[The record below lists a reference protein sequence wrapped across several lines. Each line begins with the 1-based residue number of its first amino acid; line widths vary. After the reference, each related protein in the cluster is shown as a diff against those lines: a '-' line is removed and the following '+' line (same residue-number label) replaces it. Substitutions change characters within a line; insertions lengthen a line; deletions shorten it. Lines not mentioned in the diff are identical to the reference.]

1 MRPAPWRTLLLL
13 AWAVLTVLSAVLL
26 SNVQRQGE
34 DDLKQRFEN
43 RAGVAAHFTQTYVR
57 DLLDQER
64 RVAERELGGA
74 SVSAGDLARTTNL
87 FGQEAAVLLDARGR
101 ALGASPTSRKVIG
114 QNLARKHEYLRAA
127 TTGQT
132 AVSKVITSGTKGV
145 PTVGFATPFAT
156 RHGRRVYSGAFDVK
170 TTPIGSYLRNTS
182 SQAGT
187 RIYLLDAAG
196 MVVAS
201 SRGDL
206 NGVNSLTQADPELA
220 RPLAHSVSSETGDGK
235 YYASLRVAGTPWRLV
250 MSVPRSVLFE
260 PTQGVGRYVPWLLW
274 AGFVLG
280 GLACAV
286 LVSNLI
292 ASRRSLRAANEN
304 LDRLARIDSVTGLY
318 NRRQMQD
325 SLDSA
330 VANSARYDQPLSVL
344 MIDLDR
350 FKAINDTH
358 GHAAGDEVLRV
369 VAESVRASLRGGDLV
384 GRWGGEEFLAILPS
398 TGASG
403 AEVVAERVRH
413 TVSSAPVVEG
423 DRLIPVSVSIGVAML
438 EGEEGDELVAQA
450 DAAMYAA
457 KTAGRDAVH
466 VAR

>member
-13 AWAVLTVLSAVLL
+13 AWAILTVLSAVLL

-64 RVAERELGGA
+64 RVAERELSGA
-74 SVSAGDLARTTNL
+74 RVTAADLARTTNL
-87 FGQEAAVLLDARGR
+87 FGQRAAALLDARGR
-101 ALGASPTSRKVIG
+101 TLGVSRTSPKVIG
-114 QNLARKHEYLRAA
+114 QTLASKHEYLRAA

-132 AVSKVITSGTKGV
+132 AVSKVVPSGAKGV
-145 PTVGFATPFAT
+145 PTVSFATPFAT
-156 RHGRRVYSGAFDVK
+156 PHGRRVYSGAFDVK

-220 RPLAHSVSSETGDGK
+220 RPLAHSTSSDTADGK
-235 YYASLRVAGTPWRLV
+235 QYASLRVPGTPWRLV
-250 MSVPRSVLFE
+250 MSVPKSVLFE

-292 ASRRSLRAANEN
+292 ASRRSLHAANEN
-304 LDRLARIDSVTGLY
+304 LDRLARIDGLTGLY

-325 SLDSA
+325 LLDSA
-330 VANSARYDQPLSVL
+330 VAHSVRHDQPLSVL
-344 MIDLDR
+344 MIDVDR
-350 FKAINDTH
+350 FKAINDAR
-358 GHAAGDEVLRV
+358 GHSVGDEVLRAV
-369 VAESVRASLRGGDLV
+369 SESVRTSLRAGDLV
-384 GRWGGEEFLAILPS
+384 GRWGGEEFLALLPS
-398 TGASG
+398 TPADG
-403 AEVVAERVRH
+403 AEVVAERMRQA
-413 TVSSAPVVEG
+413 VSSVPVVAG
-423 DRLIPVSVSIGVAML
+423 DQLIPVSVSIGVALL
-438 EGEEGDELVAQA
+438 EGHDADVLVAQA